1 VLLRAIVA
9 AVVVTSCAPAMARE
23 FPVIPQPLVLRLRGR
38 IAPARAAARAQ
49 SPDVVGLRLGNE
61 TRWLAVDEAVTVP
74 DHALS
79 GRGVL
84 DSLQP
89 FQSTLVVAGASDL
102 RARLAEASIGEI
114 VTVEGVVDR
123 GSRTYLLRD
132 VQMPR
137 PSTPP

>member
-9 AVVVTSCAPAMARE
+9 AVIVTCCVPASARE

-38 IAPARAAARAQ
+38 IAPERAAARAQ
-49 SPDVVGLRLGNE
+49 SPDVVGLRLGDQ

-79 GRGVL
+79 GRAVL
-84 DSLQP
+84 NLLQP
-89 FQSTLVVAGASDL
+89 FQSTLVVAGARDL
-102 RARLAEASIGEI
+102 RARLAEASFGEI
-114 VTVEGVVDR
+114 LTVEGVVDR

-132 VQMPR
+132 VQLPR
-137 PSTPP
+137 SPSPP